1 MTLNGFRINV
11 SEHSEGEVRLEA
23 IRLAE
28 QQQTQISLEQQVTDL
43 FHALSDS
50 VFVYLVSVF
59 GQEAAVDIDDV
70 TQEAFIQ
77 LYKTLDA
84 GQQIKNA
91 RFWLFRVAYN
101 LAIDRLRAQQFVT
114 LLDETQWRE
123 IEGKLQDRS
132 FNPEQQALKQEEYTQ
147 LNDAMKRLSRQE
159 RECLHLRAEG
169 FRYRE
174 IGEILGIATPTV
186 SEFLRRAIKKLT
198 PAQHEEG

>member
-1 MTLNGFRINV
+1 MILNGFRINV
-11 SEHSEGEVRLEA
+11 SEHTEGDVRLEG

-28 QQQTQISLEQQVTDL
+28 QQQTKISLEEQITDL
-43 FHALSDS
+43 FNTLSDS

-59 GQEAAVDIDDV
+59 GQEAAADADDV
-70 TQEAFIQ
+70 TQEAFIR
-77 LYKTLDA
+77 LYKTLNA
-84 GQQIKNA
+84 GEQIKNA

-101 LAIDRLRAQQFVT
+101 LAIDRFREQQFVT

-123 IEGKLQDRS
+123 IEGKISDRN
-132 FNPEQQALKQEEYTQ
+132 FNPEQQALKQEEFAQ
-147 LNDAMKRLSRQE
+147 LNNAMKRLSRQE

-174 IGEILGIATPTV
+174 IGEILGIAVPTV

-198 PAQHEEG
+198 PAQHEEE

>member
-11 SEHSEGEVRLEA
+11 SARTEGEVCLEA
-23 IRLAE
+23 TRLAE
-28 QQQTQISLEQQVTDL
+28 QKQTLISLEQQVTDL
-43 FHALSDS
+43 FNTLSDS

-59 GQEAAVDIDDV
+59 GQESAIDADDI
-70 TQEAFIQ
+70 TQESFIR
-77 LYKTLDA
+77 LFKTLHT
-84 GQQIKNA
+84 GQQIENA

-101 LAIDRLRAQQFVT
+101 LAIDRLRSQQFIT
-114 LLDETQWRE
+114 LLDDSQWKE
-123 IEGKLQDRS
+123 IEGRLSDRS
-132 FNPEQQALKQEEYTQ
+132 YNPEQQALKQEEFAQ

-186 SEFLRRAIKKLT
+186 NEFLRRAIKKLT
-198 PAQHEEG
+198 PVPHEEK